1 MEVEAFQPLVYALD
15 GYIVSFAVILWILLP
30 ELVKCNQVYKCQA
43 KKYTPI
49 KMIDSILA
57 IVIYRS
63 RENLAHAI
71 FYQGK
76 LSERTGRKA
85 TGLKERC
92 RCSVSLFSTKF
103 FALSKPG
110 CRDGLSYNKDNTYMG
125 NPAFSFYKYTI
136 NHGKNWPVFL
146 TIISLDHQEVSH
158 VE

>member
-15 GYIVSFAVILWILLP
+15 GYIAPFAVILWILLP
-30 ELVKCNQVYKCQA
+30 ELIKCNQLYKCKA
-43 KKYTPI
+43 KKYTPK

-92 RCSVSLFSTKF
+92 RCSVTLFSTKF

-110 CRDGLSYNKDNTYMG
+110 CRDGYPVTRITHIWAVRLFHFINIKSTTEKIG
-125 NPAFSFYKYTI
+125 QSF
-136 NHGKNWPVFL
+136 
-146 TIISLDHQEVSH
+146 QQ
-158 VE
+158 